1 MIRPRYQHLSIADKL
16 RQIIL
21 VCLASSMLIVF
32 MLTAANEIRKSLND
46 VHQNLETLALV
57 TATNS
62 QGALMFHDRKSAQLT
77 LDSLKAVPYISRATL
92 YDDRGRQIA
101 VINRDTDS
109 QLPTWLPGR
118 ELDFEHAVTAD
129 NEQLGKLFLS
139 ADLNQMW
146 MELRINL
153 GIFALALL
161 VAFMAATLLARRLA
175 QRVTQ
180 PIVQLSKAASE
191 VSKDRNYEIRVDKQ
205 ENDEVGALVDTF
217 NDMVDRLHEHDMEL
231 AVHQIRLEQE
241 KEIAEQANAAK
252 SQFLANMSHEIR
264 TPMNGVLGMS
274 ELLLGTS
281 LTEKQRR
288 FVETVHKSGETL
300 LSIINDILDFSKIE
314 AGYVEL
320 ENLDF
325 NLHKAV
331 EDAVELFAEQAH
343 NKDLELNSRIAPD
356 VPEYVNADPTR
367 LRQVLCNLIGNAI
380 KFTKQGEIVVSLSLA
395 SNNTETGQAENAA
408 HSVRFEVHDTG
419 IGISEEILPRLFQA
433 FSQADSSTTRKFG
446 GTGLGLAISKQLV
459 ELMGGDIE
467 STSKLGLGTSFS
479 FSLPLRAATYIGNY
493 EPLETAS
500 LTGHRLLLV
509 VGNNTTR
516 KILSDYAMAMG
527 ISVLAVNSAYSAFDL
542 LRKPLGAPQEID
554 LVIIDHKLADRDG
567 LDFARQFKADPN
579 LDSIP
584 LIFLNTTLHLN
595 DTTQLNNG
603 LFSATL
609 TKPIRKTDLQRC
621 LKVGLGMLSSDKPA
635 APKAITSTPV
645 KAYVLL
651 AEDNLVNQ
659 TVAEA
664 MLLDFGCKVDLVN
677 NGQEALEAIK
687 LNNYDLVLMDCM
699 MPILDGYEATAEIRQ
714 LQNSGQLPYCPIIA
728 LTANAIEGDYEKC
741 LAAGMDDYLSKP
753 FKGESL
759 LSIVKTWAKQPKSPL
774 NPNAGNPAEQSA
786 AYPETLE
793 NASRIEPNVN
803 PDFN

>member
-1 MIRPRYQHLSIADKL
+1 MIRAYKQNLSIADKL
-16 RQIIL
+16 RRIIL
-21 VCLASSMLIVF
+21 VCLACSMLVVF
-32 MLTAANEIRKSLND
+32 LLTAANEIRKSLND
-46 VHQNLETLALV
+46 VRQNLETLALV
-57 TATNS
+57 TANNS

-77 LDSLKAVPYISRATL
+77 LDALKAIPYISEVTL
-92 YDDRGRQIA
+92 YDSRGRQIA
-101 VINRDTDS
+101 NLSRDAS
-109 QLPTWLPGR
+109 SLLPTWLPGR
-118 ELDFEHAVTAD
+118 ELSFEQEIVAD
-129 NEQLGKLFLS
+129 NEQLGKLYLS

-161 VAFMAATLLARRLA
+161 VAFIAATMLARRLA
-175 QRVTQ
+175 QRVTL

-191 VSKDRNYEIRVDKQ
+191 VSLARNYEIRVDKQ
-205 ENDEVGALVDTF
+205 ENDEVGTLVDTF
-217 NDMVDRLHEHDMEL
+217 NDMVERLHEHDMEL

-300 LSIINDILDFSKIE
+300 LAIINDILDFSKIE

-320 ENLDF
+320 ESLDF

-380 KFTKQGEIVVSLSLA
+380 KFTKQGEISVNVSLAGDNDEA
-395 SNNTETGQAENAA
+395 SQTNNALRQI
-408 HSVRFEVHDTG
+408 HFEVHDTG
-419 IGISEEILPRLFQA
+419 IGISEEVLPRLFQA

-459 ELMGGDIE
+459 ELMGGGIE
-467 STSKLGLGTSFS
+467 ITSKLGLGTSFS
-479 FSLPLRAATYIGNY
+479 FTLPLLPAASTGIY
-493 EPLETAS
+493 ESMETTELS
-500 LTGHRLLLV
+500 GRNLLLV

-516 KILSDYAMAMG
+516 KILNDYANAMG
-527 ISVLAVNSAYSAFDL
+527 MSVIAVNSAYSALDL
-542 LRKPLGAPQEID
+542 LRKSAGIPQDID
-554 LVIIDHKLADRDG
+554 LVIIDQKLADRDG
-567 LDFARQFKADPN
+567 LEFARQLKLDLN
-579 LDSIP
+579 LSYIP
-584 LIFLNTTLHLN
+584 LIFLSSALYQN
-595 DTTQLNNG
+595 DIAQTNG
-603 LFSATL
+603 SLFVASL
-609 TKPIRKTDLQRC
+609 TKPIRKTDLQHY
-621 LKVGLGMLSSDKPA
+621 LKVGLGLLPKTKTMTS
-635 APKAITSTPV
+635 KAIASTPV

-687 LNNYDLVLMDCM
+687 LNYYDLVLMDCM
-699 MPILDGYEATAEIRQ
+699 MPILDGYEATTEIRQ

-728 LTANAIEGDYEKC
+728 LTANAIEGDQEKC

-759 LSIVKTWAKQPKSPL
+759 LGIIKTWVKQNQTP
-774 NPNAGNPAEQSA
+774 
-786 AYPETLE
+786 
-793 NASRIEPNVN
+793 
-803 PDFN
+803 